1 VLDVVV
7 VRPRLVARKPR
18 RQRLGRLRPVNDG
31 EHDQREADED
41 GEPDEKTATLHDRA
55 AYGLCPAVAATSEC
69 NAARLRHRLRCR
81 LGGRGGFAAATVS
94 TRAPPPVQYETAT
107 LEPPFR
113 SPSRFRFRPPAPL
126 TFGFRLLPS
135 LPASTYL
142 RSVLGA
148 NGNLGEVRS
157 FRKRS
162 EDEKGAICRNSIFH
176 ISTAH
181 LAACGNRSPPP
192 ASLAMP
198 AWRSG
203 RLGRPDRPEPLSRLH
218 DRSD

>member
-1 VLDVVV
+1 MQCG
-7 VRPRLVARKPR
+7 PA
-18 RQRLGRLRPVNDG
+18 
-31 EHDQREADED
+31 EAADLEI
-41 GEPDEKTATLHDRA
+41 
-55 AYGLCPAVAATSEC
+55 
-69 NAARLRHRLRCR
+69 
-81 LGGRGGFAAATVS
+81 GRGGFAAATVS
-94 TRAPPPVQYETAT
+94 TRTAASPPVQYETAT
-107 LEPPFR
+107 LESPFR

-162 EDEKGAICRNSIFH
+162 ERRKGRNLQKFNFPHFH
-176 ISTAH
+176 STPCS
-181 LAACGNRSPPP
+181 LWKSLP
-192 ASLAMP
+192 AS
-198 AWRSG
+198 RT
-203 RLGRPDRPEPLSRLH
+203 RLSRMH